1 MKKLINLLFGH
12 PYYLT
17 IINDGECDY
26 ICSTIFPTRPAARQ
40 HRQSLSGNRSVEY
53 VGRITFRTRRRL
65 QPRALN

>member
-12 PYYLT
+12 KYYLN

-26 ICSTIFPTRPAARQ
+26 ICSTIFSTLTAARQ